1 MPDYPRELTLS
12 ADETLRL
19 TSYLDTELRNHD
31 MERTGF
37 VDDLVRA
44 QKDYWAKPP
53 VEKVTFP
60 FSGAATL
67 IIPLTAIAVEAV
79 HSRTMTRLFGLP
91 QFVSAKAKG
100 DAYGDIVRPI
110 EQFMDHELLHSM
122 KLRDV
127 IENPILEIEK
137 FGIGI
142 GKSGYE
148 KINKTAVRTA
158 PDGSEEEFTVP
169 IKNGACIDGVQANR
183 FIMPYY
189 SVDPQTAPWVGEYHT
204 KTPFEV
210 LGMENSG
217 FFKKGTFKTLEDW
230 VSRTIDG
237 QDGERRYEREM
248 QKMENRQAVWP
259 KQLDWAEVWLE
270 WDVDGSGFPKEI
282 VVHYHRASNTIMSMR
297 YNWHSDLHRPY
308 RYGNYFKL
316 EYRWHGIGICK
327 QNEAFQKE
335 ITTLH
340 RQRLDNGTLAN
351 VRMLK
356 VKRLS
361 GYGPKEPIFPGKI
374 WFVEDKDD
382 IDVMQMGEIYP
393 SGYNN
398 ETSTLVYSQQRT
410 GVNEVTLGMPQVGTP
425 GTATGDTM
433 RIQEGN
439 QKFDYVFTNI
449 KRFVNELVVDSLC
462 NIQQFGPKN
471 LSYFT
476 EAAGGPLVQQFLT
489 LPPEHI
495 RDCIL
500 IEIGAVGQQQNK
512 VTDRQNW
519 LNITQVIQQYYM
531 ALSQIAMNS
540 GDPMLTQL
548 VMQKAPI
555 AATEAFVQFLQTF
568 DIRNIDRIALT
579 ELINNG
585 LNPMAQPP
593 GATGTPQLL
602 PPSGMA
608 SGA

>member
-1 MPDYPRELTLS
+1 MPEFPRELVLS
-12 ADETLRL
+12 EDERNRL
-19 TSYLDTELRNHD
+19 TSYLDTELINHD
-31 MERTGF
+31 MERAGF
-37 VDDLVRA
+37 IDDLVRH

-91 QFVSAKAKG
+91 QFCSAKAKS
-100 DAYGDIVRPI
+100 DAFSDTVRPL
-110 EQFMDHELLHSM
+110 EQFLDHELLHSM
-122 KLRDV
+122 DIRTH

-137 FGIGI
+137 FGVGI

-148 KINKTAVRTA
+148 KIIKTAIRTA
-158 PDGSEEEFTVP
+158 PDGTEEEFSVP
-169 IKNGACIDGVQANR
+169 VKNGACVDGVQANR
-183 FIMPYY
+183 FIMPFY
-189 SVDPQTAPWVGEYHT
+189 SVNPQTAPWVGEYHT
-204 KTPFEV
+204 KTPYEIQC
-210 LGMENSG
+210 MENSG
-217 FFKKGTFKTLEDW
+217 FFKKGTFKSLEDW
-230 VSRTIDG
+230 VSRSVDG
-237 QDGERRYEREM
+237 QNNERKYEREM
-248 QKMENRQAVWP
+248 QRMENRLAVWP
-259 KQLDWAEVWLE
+259 KVLDWAELWME
-270 WDVDGSGFPKEI
+270 WDVDNSGYAKEI
-282 VVHYHRASNTIMSMR
+282 VVHYHRPSNTIMSVR
-297 YNWHSDLHRPY
+297 YNWHNDLHRPY

-382 IDVMQMGEIYP
+382 VESLQMAEIYP

-398 ETSTLVYSQQRT
+398 ENSTLIYSQQRT

-439 QKFDYVFTNI
+439 NKFDYVFSNI
-449 KRFVNELVVDSLC
+449 KKFVNELVVDSLC

-471 LSYFT
+471 LSYYT
-476 EAAGGPLVQQFLT
+476 EASGGVLVQQFLT

-495 RDCIL
+495 RDGIL
-500 IEIGAVGQQQNK
+500 IEVAAIGAQQNK
-512 VTDRQNW
+512 IQDRQSW
-519 LNITQVIQQYYM
+519 QTVSQVIQQYYM
-531 ALSQIAMNS
+531 ALSQLAMNT
-540 GDPMLTQL
+540 GDQNLIQL
-548 VMQKAPI
+548 IGQKAPI
-555 AATEAFVQFLQTF
+555 AATEAFIQFLGTY
-568 DIRNIDRIALT
+568 DIRNVDRIALT
-579 ELINNG
+579 ELING
-585 LNPMAQPP
+585 SGQMAQPA
-593 GATGTPQLL
+593 GVGGTPQIQQA
-602 PPSGMA
+602 PGMVPTP
-608 SGA
+608 